1 MVRSGVV
8 KQLTILGSTGSIG
21 KSTLAIVDA
30 CPDEFS
36 VMALVAGSNWKLLS
50 EQALVYRPAIV
61 GIADE
66 SSLEPLRTA
75 LAGSGIEVVSGEGA
89 CAAIA
94 ATPVDLVVA
103 GIVGLAGL
111 PAVLVAVEAGQTV
124 ALANKESLVSA
135 GGLVTSRARQHGARL
150 IPVDSEHSAVFQCW
164 MGWAHVGAKISEHNS
179 AICDASDRA
188 SIRHICL
195 TASGGPFRDTP
206 LEDFTTITPATA
218 IKHPNWSMGP
228 KISIDSA
235 TMMNKGLEVI
245 EAAWLF
251 NQPPSS
257 IDVLVHPQVAIH
269 GMVYFNDGS
278 VIAQMGTADMKPP
291 ISYALAWPVSVL
303 PTLGSDFHQPVN
315 QIAWWVIDTL
325 FSPVF
330 AILLAVLTG
339 AWLGALDQVSAPAG
353 GQQWGRLGWLLLLGL
368 VHAYLFWFGDLLAVY
383 AIAGMIAAAGAR
395 LRLVTQI
402 GLGGGL
408 VVMTVL
414 VLAGGAALGG
424 LTGDTVTPET
434 ALGFPPERVAALTE
448 TYRSGFLARW
458 PANMGFAVMQE
469 LILIVFLGGGII
481 GAMLLGMAAWRTGF
495 FGPDWS
501 MQDYVMSG
509 MVALGIGLPLSGWA
523 SLQALSTGFA
533 PSGLFATS
541 LAGMAGSLCLVFG
554 IPAMVLLACKAGVL
568 RPATEALARHAL
580 ETKGFSVPLFH
591 TLMQACGLSAD
602 VLYRHYVGKNVL
614 NFFRQDHGYQD
625 GTYIKEWQGRE
636 DNEHLSELLESLD
649 ATAAGFPEA
658 VYEGLASRYADVT

>member
-1 MVRSGVV
+1 MIPWPTSDSRHGYET
-8 KQLTILGSTGSIG
+8 LLG
-21 KSTLAIVDA
+21 
-30 CPDEFS
+30 
-36 VMALVAGSNWKLLS
+36 LS
-50 EQALVYRPAIV
+50 L
-61 GIADE
+61 
-66 SSLEPLRTA
+66 
-75 LAGSGIEVVSGEGA
+75 
-89 CAAIA
+89 C
-94 ATPVDLVVA
+94 
-103 GIVGLAGL
+103 
-111 PAVLVAVEAGQTV
+111 
-124 ALANKESLVSA
+124 
-135 GGLVTSRARQHGARL
+135 GLV
-150 IPVDSEHSAVFQCW
+150 I
-164 MGWAHVGAKISEHNS
+164 
-179 AICDASDRA
+179 A
-188 SIRHICL
+188 SI
-195 TASGGPFRDTP
+195 
-206 LEDFTTITPATA
+206 
-218 IKHPNWSMGP
+218 
-228 KISIDSA
+228 
-235 TMMNKGLEVI
+235 
-245 EAAWLF
+245 
-251 NQPPSS
+251 Q
-257 IDVLVHPQVAIH
+257 
-269 GMVYFNDGS
+269 
-278 VIAQMGTADMKPP
+278 
-291 ISYALAWPVSVL
+291 SYALAWPVSVL

-568 RPATEALARHAL
+568 RPATEALARLGQVWLSGYLGVSILLVFLFSGLPGLTLFGLVPRWGLLVMAL
-580 ETKGFSVPLFH
+580 GLNAGLLAAAWFWVP
-591 TLMQACGLSAD
+591 
-602 VLYRHYVGKNVL
+602 R
-614 NFFRQDHGYQD
+614 FRLGPV
-625 GTYIKEWQGRE
+625 EWVWMILVSRRRQ
-636 DNEHLSELLESLD
+636 SL
-649 ATAAGFPEA
+649 
-658 VYEGLASRYADVT
+658 RR